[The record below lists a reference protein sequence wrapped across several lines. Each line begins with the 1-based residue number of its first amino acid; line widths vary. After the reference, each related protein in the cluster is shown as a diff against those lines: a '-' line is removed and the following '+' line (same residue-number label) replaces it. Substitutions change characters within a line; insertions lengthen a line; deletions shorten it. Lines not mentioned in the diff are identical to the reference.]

1 MALPIIPGARGPQPR
16 VDWLA
21 VETDYRA
28 GLLTFEEMSAVH
40 GCAASRI
47 CKVAKERSWSRDLSA
62 KIRARA
68 ESALNLAAL
77 TSTMLETVNTV
88 NADANE
94 TVNADAARSQLEVQ
108 VIEVNAAVIVQIK
121 TRHRTQLAAWQK
133 IIDEMRVEM
142 ATEDLT
148 FMQRAQ
154 CIKTL
159 TDALRNLINSERVAY
174 NLDAIP
180 DAKPPEPVVDPME
193 LARDI
198 AFALARG
205 LH

>member
-1 MALPIIPGARGPQPR
+1 
-16 VDWLA
+16 
-21 VETDYRA
+21 
-28 GLLTFEEMSAVH
+28 
-40 GCAASRI
+40 
-47 CKVAKERSWSRDLSA
+47 
-62 KIRARA
+62 
-68 ESALNLAAL
+68 
-77 TSTMLETVNTV
+77 MLETVNTV